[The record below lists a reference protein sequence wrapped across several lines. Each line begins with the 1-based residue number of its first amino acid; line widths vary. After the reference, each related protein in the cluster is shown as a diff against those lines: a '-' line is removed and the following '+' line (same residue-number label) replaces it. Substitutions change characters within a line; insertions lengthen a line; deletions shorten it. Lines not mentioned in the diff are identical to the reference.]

1 MPKEILRDWE
11 SFARRL
17 KRRGAVLLG
26 LDFDG
31 TLSPIVGHPGL
42 ARLDLR
48 TREILRQFARRPECP
63 TMLISGRR
71 LSDLRK
77 RVGLRGLVYAG
88 NHGLEIEGPDFSYLH
103 PKAEK
108 AARELKVMAAGINSR
123 VRAYRGAH
131 SENKGFSVSLHY
143 RNVRPKDIPELE
155 EIVRRAV
162 AGRRREWEILRG
174 KKVIEVR
181 PRLEWEKGDAL
192 RLLIERKRRKFPI
205 FIGDDTVDEHAFL
218 AARSC
223 GGVGIRIGRTERS
236 AATHYLDRQNK
247 VPEFLNRLL
256 ALLDDRS

>member
-1 MPKEILRDWE
+1 MPKAILRDWE

-88 NHGLEIEGPDFSYLH
+88 NHGIEIKGPGFEYLH
-103 PKAEK
+103 PKAKK
-108 AARELKVMAAGINSR
+108 AADNLKAMAAAMSSR
-123 VRAYRGAH
+123 VRACKGAH
-131 SENKGFSVSLHY
+131 LENKGFSVSLHY
-143 RNVRPKDIPELE
+143 RNARPTDIPKLE
-155 EIVRRAV
+155 EIVRQAA
-162 AGRRREWEILRG
+162 AGHKREWEILRG

-181 PRLEWEKGDAL
+181 PRLGWEKGDAL
-192 RLLIERKRRKFPI
+192 KLLVKRKRRKFPI

-218 AARSC
+218 AARRA
-223 GGVGIRIGRTERS
+223 GGVGIRIGRAERS
-236 AATHYLDRQNK
+236 AATHYIDRQSK

-256 ALLDDRS
+256 ALLS